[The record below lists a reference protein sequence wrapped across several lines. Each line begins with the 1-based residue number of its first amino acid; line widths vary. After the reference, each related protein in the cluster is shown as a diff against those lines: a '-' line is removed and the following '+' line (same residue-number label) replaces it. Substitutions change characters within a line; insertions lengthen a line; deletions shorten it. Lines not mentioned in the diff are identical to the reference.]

1 MIPKYDDFLNKK
13 EKIAIV
19 GLGYVGLP
27 LAVRLAAPFVVV
39 GFDVNEQRVKE
50 LKSGNDATGEVA
62 ADTLTKTNIAF
73 TTDADKIK
81 EARFVIATVP
91 TPIDK
96 NKHPNLNPIKDASK
110 LIGENLAKGSVVVFE
125 STVYPGVTEEICA
138 PIIEEHSGL
147 KCGVDFKMGY
157 SPERI
162 NPGDTEHTV
171 AKIIKVVAGED
182 EETLELVSQIYG
194 KVIEAGVHKTSNIK
208 TAEAAKVIENIQ
220 RDLNI
225 ALMNELALIFNKL
238 DIDTNEVIRAALTK
252 WNFLKFEPGLVG
264 GHCIGVDPYYL
275 TYKAEEIGYHP
286 TIILAGRRV
295 NDYMGK
301 YIAEQAI
308 KRLIDTAKPVKGA
321 KVLILGITFK
331 ENIKDIRNT
340 KVVDIYNELKEY
352 GADLYVYDPNTTHDE
367 VKGKYGIEMISEPE
381 KFKPYDAVIYAV
393 KHKQFSDYNPAYLK
407 SLMGDTPVLIDVKGV
422 FKPEEAETA
431 GLSYW
436 RL

>member
-1 MIPKYDDFLNKK
+1 MIPKYDDFINKK
-13 EKIAIV
+13 EKIV
-19 GLGYVGLP
+19 VLGLGYVGLP
-27 LAVRLAAPFVVV
+27 LAAHLAAPFDVI
-39 GFDVNEQRVKE
+39 GFDVNTQRVADLE
-50 LKSGNDATGEVA
+50 NGHDVTGEMST
-62 ADTLTKTNIAF
+62 DDLSKSDIAF
-73 TTDADKIK
+73 TTDAAKIK
-81 EARFVIATVP
+81 EGRFIIATVP

-96 NKHPNLNPIKDASK
+96 NKRPNLNPIKDASK
-110 LIGENLAKGSVVVFE
+110 LIGENLAKGSVIVFE

-162 NPGDTEHTV
+162 NPGDKKHTV
-171 AKIIKVVAGED
+171 AKIIKVVAGQD
-182 EETLELVSQIYG
+182 DETLELVSQIYG
-194 KVIEAGVHKTSNIK
+194 KVITAGVHKTSDIK

-225 ALMNELALIFNKL
+225 ALMNELALIFHKL
-238 DIDTNEVIRAALTK
+238 DIDTNEVIEAAGTK
-252 WNFLKFEPGLVG
+252 WNFLKFVPGLVG

-286 TIILAGRRV
+286 TIILSGRRV

-301 YIAEQAI
+301 YIAEQTI
-308 KRLIDTAKPVKGA
+308 KRLIDTSKPVKGA

-352 GADLYVYDPNTTHDE
+352 GADLYVYDPNTIHDE
-367 VKGKYGIEMISEPE
+367 VMGKYGIEMISDPG
-381 KFKPYDAVIYAV
+381 KFKPYDAVVYAV
-393 KHKQFSDYNPAYLK
+393 KHKQFSEYDPAYLK
-407 SLMGDTPVLIDVKGV
+407 SLMGDSPVLIDVKGM
-422 FKPEEAETA
+422 FKPEEAESA